1 MFDKKHKAK
10 RELIL
15 RVVAVLMII
24 SFVGF
29 AIAPAFIR

>member
-10 RELIL
+10 RDIL
-15 RVVAVLMII
+15 LKTIAILMII

-29 AIAPAFIR
+29 AIAPAFLQ